1 MAKKGLSKNEKALL
15 DACAGVGG
23 SLLSLWLFYPF
34 DVYKTQVQAGQP
46 ADDQLQK
53 SCEQSKWP
61 AQNFVTWLLHHSPAQ
76 WMAGCPMKTAH
87 TTCSSFVY
95 FYFYSRIHGWWTFLQ
110 DPPIHG
116 GDGLSVPMRL
126 ILTAAAAVCNTFFTL
141 PLDVVAS
148 RHQAVSIGESDHRSS
163 LNNQQ
168 GSESE
173 SAQAN
178 GLNCKRN
185 KSESEDCGVKERSI
199 NGGGASLD
207 SESRGSIQQQRLP
220 IVEMLRALLAW
231 TRHRVR
237 SRLAKVLTL
246 WRGLVPALLL
256 CSNPAIHYSVYDT
269 LKFYILKS
277 RTPTAKPKSK
287 NSLSMSES
295 FALGLVA
302 KLAATIMTYPL
313 IRAKVILMVR
323 SEVAD
328 EDLDGQGCSGS
339 PSGSQRGGY
348 QSPTLLQCLM
358 AEYQNHGLIQGLYRG
373 CDLQL
378 MHSLLKSALLMMI
391 REAISTSLA
400 QLFELVNVTTTAE
413 HKAPSSR

>member
-46 ADDQLQK
+46 ADNQL
-53 SCEQSKWP
+53 SKWP
-61 AQNFVTWLLHHSPAQ
+61 ARNFVTWLLHHSPAQ

-116 GDGLSVPMRL
+116 GDGLSVPTRL
-126 ILTAAAAVCNTFFTL
+126 ILTAAAAACNAFFTL
-141 PLDVVAS
+141 PLDVIAS
-148 RHQAVSIGESDHRSS
+148 RHQAVSIGESDHRSF
-163 LNNQQ
+163 LNNQH

-173 SAQAN
+173 SAPAT
-178 GLNCKRN
+178 GLNCTRN
-185 KSESEDCGVKERSI
+185 DSEAADCGVKERSI

-207 SESRGSIQQQRLP
+207 SEIHGSIQQQRLP

-246 WRGLVPALLL
+246 WRGLAPALLL

-277 RTPTAKPKSK
+277 RTPTVKPKSK
-287 NSLSMSES
+287 NSLTMSES

-302 KLAATIMTYPL
+302 KLAATIVTYPL

-323 SEVAD
+323 SKVAD
-328 EDLDGQGCSGS
+328 EDLEGCSGS
-339 PSGSQRGGY
+339 PSGIQLGDY

-400 QLFELVNVTTTAE
+400 QLFQMVNVTTTE